1 MYGCFVRGGV
11 RVRACVRV
19 YVYVLVYV
27 YVAVCAGTCTDVW
40 AYVCAD
46 TAWILSAWYV
56 CMHVYMFMYN
66 A

>member
-1 MYGCFVRGGV
+1 MCAGVLGGHTV
-11 RVRACVRV
+11 KRVD
-19 YVYVLVYV
+19 
-27 YVAVCAGTCTDVW
+27 VCAGTCADVW

>member
-1 MYGCFVRGGV
+1 MYGCFDGGG
-11 RVRACVRV
+11 V
-19 YVYVLVYV
+19 YVYVL
-27 YVAVCAGTCTDVW
+27 VCAGTCTDVW